1 MPMKRHSALLLMLG
15 LCACEAP
22 PRTDASDEPA
32 REAPATAPA
41 PASAPPAGWS
51 LSRDAEGISV
61 ELERDGVS
69 VARFAC
75 LHSGRVFQ
83 AQGFSLDPI
92 GSEERLTVGAGDEAH
107 ALVADPG
114 APMTGVLGSGAIP
127 PALLAAIEVGGPLS
141 LSYGAQTIGPLES
154 LGATDRAAFVAGC
167 RAVLA
172 G

>member
-1 MPMKRHSALLLMLG
+1 MSMKSCGVILVMLG

-22 PRTDASDEPA
+22 RP
-32 REAPATAPA
+32 EAPDGPPGDAPEPA
-41 PASAPPAGWS
+41 PAQLPVSGWRLSSDGAGVR
-51 LSRDAEGISV
+51 L
-61 ELERDGVS
+61 ELERDGAP

-75 LHSGRVFQ
+75 LNDGRVFQ
-83 AQGFSLDPI
+83 AQGFALNPI

-114 APMTGVLGSGAIP
+114 APVAGVLGAGSIP
-127 PALLAAIEVGGPLS
+127 PVLLEAIEAGGPLS
-141 LSYGAQTIGPLES
+141 LSYGAQTLGPLES
-154 LGATDRAAFVAGC
+154 PGLVDRAAFVSGC